1 MPGNP
6 FVLGITVYDTDGTSA
21 KASVNV
27 VIRNEA
33 NNSSITK
40 TTDSSGKVSFNLANL
55 PSGWNSG
62 DIISYFTL
70 YAGYQAEASFISS
83 ATGGTTKTLTL
94 VALPSSSTL
103 RYFTPQEFLD
113 TFNLP
118 TYDSDPNNGLKP
130 TVIVKVGESIEAH
143 MDRLLKQKFD
153 NNSGDYHV
161 YSEEYYTAKSNQRT
175 WYLKNIPVQSI
186 QKFEINTD
194 DASDGESWKDI
205 MYNMIDACDA
215 TTDWSASTDGA
226 ITLNTTND
234 KVLEGTGCLNITKTG
249 GTTASVTF
257 SKTLSSSYDF
267 TGKTFK
273 ASVYVDDLTE
283 LAASGTAI
291 QLRVG
296 SSSSNYYSMNYTKAD
311 IGGGAW
317 STLSLAY
324 DSSSDDAGTTGT
336 PEPASIDYV
345 AVVITYAAS
354 STTVTAGDMRLD
366 RITFNNVEDVNINYN
381 TGRVENLSDNDPSPG
396 KDQVRVTYKQ
406 GLSSVPSDIKRL
418 AILMTAQAFGSQAL
432 QKLNIDVSEA
442 SGLSAAIQNFTNFK
456 KEIEM
461 IVGDRMMPEL
471 RMI

>member
-1 MPGNP
+1 MVGSPYA
-6 FVLGITVYDTDGTSA
+6 LGITVYDTDGSTPVA
-21 KASVNV
+21 NVSVTV
-27 VIRNEA
+27 RND
-33 NNSSITK
+33 NTNKSLTGN
-40 TTDSSGKVSFNLANL
+40 TDSNGQVGFNLANL
-55 PSGWNSG
+55 TLGWTSG

-70 YAGYQAEASFISS
+70 YAGYQAEGSFVVTDI
-83 ATGGTTKTLTL
+83 GGSTQTLTL
-94 VALPSSSTL
+94 VALPTAATL

-118 TYDSDPNNGLKP
+118 TYDADPNNGLKP

-153 NNSGDYHV
+153 DNSGDYHV
-161 YSEEYYTAKSNQRT
+161 YSEEYYTAKVEQKV

-194 DASDGESWKDI
+194 DAEDGESWKDI
-205 MYNMIDACDA
+205 MYNMIDACNA

-226 ITLNTTND
+226 ITLNTTNS

-249 GTTASVTF
+249 ATTASVTY
-257 SKTLSSSYDF
+257 SKTLSTSYDF

-273 ASVYVDDLTE
+273 ASVYVEDLTE

-311 IGGGAW
+311 IGGGDW
-317 STLSLAY
+317 NTLTLTY
-324 DSSSDDAGTTGT
+324 GSSSDDAGTTGT
-336 PEPASIDYV
+336 PEPGSIDYI

-366 RITFNNVEDVNINYN
+366 NITFNNVEDVNIDYN
-381 TGRVENLSDNDPSPG
+381 TGRVENLSSTDPSPG
-396 KDQVRVTYKQ
+396 KNQVRVTYKQ
-406 GLSSVPSDIKRL
+406 GLSSVPYDIKRL

-442 SGLSAAIQNFTNFK
+442 SGLSAAIQNFTSFQ
-456 KEIEM
+456 KEIDM
-461 IVGDRMMPEL
+461 IVQDRTMWEL
-471 RMI
+471 RRI